1 MFNGKRENPPVFPLF
16 QRGAAKRHAAAKRG
30 GGLIAGLGLLL
41 ASGIAGAQGGYGA
54 LSYFDWSVDQSG
66 LSKIES
72 ETVRATGGYRFNEHF
87 GIEAH
92 VATGGRDELTF
103 AGEEAEAELNK
114 LVAGFAKLNLPL
126 LNDWVNVYG
135 LVGYAFGKVDIL
147 AETTTGVVHE
157 NSFAWGAGADIALW
171 PGRWSLTAD
180 YVEYIN
186 RTGVNADA
194 VSIGVK
200 LLFSGQ

>member
-1 MFNGKRENPPVFPLF
+1 MV
-16 QRGAAKRHAAAKRG
+16 AAAAF
-30 GGLIAGLGLLL
+30 GLTANT
-41 ASGIAGAQGGYGA
+41 AFAQGGYGA

-72 ETVRATGGYRFNEHF
+72 ETVRATGGYSFNEYF

-92 VATGGRDELTF
+92 VATGGRDDLTF
-103 AGEEAEAELNK
+103 AGESAEAELNK

-126 LNDWVNVYG
+126 WNDWVNVYG

-147 AETTTGVVHE
+147 AETTTDVVHE

-180 YVEYIN
+180 YVDYIN
-186 RTGVNADA
+186 RSGLSASA

-200 LLFSGQ
+200 LSFGGQ

>member
-1 MFNGKRENPPVFPLF
+1 MGFTRISGIT
-16 QRGAAKRHAAAKRG
+16 AAAAF
-30 GGLIAGLGLLL
+30 GLMTNAAL
-41 ASGIAGAQGGYGA
+41 AQGGYGA

-72 ETVRATGGYRFNEHF
+72 ETVRATGGYMLNEHF

-92 VATGGRDELTF
+92 VATGGRDDLTF

-126 LNDWVNVYG
+126 WNDWVNVYG

-147 AETTTGVVHE
+147 AETTTGVVNE

-186 RTGVNADA
+186 RSGLSASA
-194 VSIGVK
+194 VSVGLK
-200 LLFSGQ
+200 LSFTGQ

>member
-1 MFNGKRENPPVFPLF
+1 MRLKKTITVSLV
-16 QRGAAKRHAAAKRG
+16 AAFSLAASA
-30 GGLIAGLGLLL
+30 
-41 ASGIAGAQGGYGA
+41 AGAQGGYGA
-54 LSYFDWSVDQSG
+54 LSYFDWSVKEAG

-87 GIEAH
+87 GIEGH
-92 VATGGRDELTF
+92 VATGGRDDLTF

-126 LNDWVNVYG
+126 WNDWVNVYG

-157 NSFAWGAGADIALW
+157 NSFAWGAGADVALI
-171 PGRWSLTAD
+171 PDRLYLTAD
-180 YVEYIN
+180 YVDYLN
-186 RTGVNADA
+186 RSGLSASA
-194 VSIGVK
+194 VSVGLK
-200 LLFSGQ
+200 LSFSGQ

>member
-1 MFNGKRENPPVFPLF
+1 MMGI
-16 QRGAAKRHAAAKRG
+16 AAA
-30 GGLIAGLGLLL
+30 AAL
-41 ASGIAGAQGGYGA
+41 ALTANTVVAQGGYGA

-103 AGEEAEAELNK
+103 AGEDAEAELNK

-126 LNDWVNVYG
+126 WNDWVNVYG

-147 AETTTGVVHE
+147 AETTTEVVHE
-157 NSFAWGAGADIALW
+157 NSFAWGAGADVALI
-171 PGRWSLTAD
+171 PDRLYLTAD
-180 YVEYIN
+180 YVDYPN
-186 RTGVNADA
+186 RTGLSASA
-194 VSIGVK
+194 VSLGLK
-200 LLFSGQ
+200 LSFSGQ

>member
-1 MFNGKRENPPVFPLF
+1 MSFTRMMGI
-16 QRGAAKRHAAAKRG
+16 AAA
-30 GGLIAGLGLLL
+30 AAL
-41 ASGIAGAQGGYGA
+41 ALTANTVVAQGGYGA
-54 LSYFDWSVDQSG
+54 LSYFDWSVQEAG

-103 AGEEAEAELNK
+103 AGEDAEAELNK

-135 LVGYAFGKVDIL
+135 LAGYAFGKVDIL
-147 AETTTGVVHE
+147 AETTTGVVNE

-186 RTGVNADA
+186 RSGLSASA
-194 VSIGVK
+194 VSVGLK
-200 LLFSGQ
+200 LSFTGQ

>member
-1 MFNGKRENPPVFPLF
+1 MIGV
-16 QRGAAKRHAAAKRG
+16 AAAMV
-30 GGLIAGLGLLL
+30 LGLTATAAL
-41 ASGIAGAQGGYGA
+41 AQGGYGA

-72 ETVRATGGYRFNEHF
+72 ETVRATGGYMFNETF

-92 VATGGRDELTF
+92 VATGGTDELEF
-103 AGEEAEAELNK
+103 AGEDAEAELNK

-126 LNDWVNVYG
+126 WNDWVNVYG

-147 AETTTGVVHE
+147 AETTTDVVHE

-180 YVEYIN
+180 YVDYLN
-186 RTGVNADA
+186 RSGLSASA
-194 VSIGVK
+194 VSVGLK
-200 LLFSGQ
+200 LSFTGQ